1 MTATSKTPIYRVQC
15 QMQAE
20 PAALERLC
28 QVIRVRGF
36 EIEAMTMGREKSQL
50 SVDLS
55 LRGSR
60 PLPMLMAQLE
70 KLHTVVSVAE
80 QTSGLQQRTA

>member
-1 MTATSKTPIYRVQC
+1 
-15 QMQAE
+15 MQAE

-36 EIEAMTMGREKSQL
+36 EIEAMSMGREQSRL
-50 SVDLS
+50 LIDLS
-55 LRGSR
+55 LRGER

-70 KLHTVVSVAE
+70 KLHTVLHVAE
-80 QTSGLQQRTA
+80 QAVGMKQRTA